1 MTPKKNT
8 FPGTENKTQENH
20 ISGKIRLGKV
30 TFFRIHLGSGKCNL
44 QVAFLAFFSQN
55 TSYFE
60 GAFLKKSQTASEGLG
75 HRQPSRRKDNDEE
88 EFLKDL
94 LSSHRHSSPCHPI
107 TSHIDSYLLTN
118 QTTQRLQPKADERTA
133 VASTDD
139 EKTITGHRRRR
150 TDSKEPKTKRQRTG
164 DEKPT
169 TLMTPTPTTKSQPT
183 ISGRTNVAR
192 QLDVPVPMG
201 VLWDVCSFNACLTVK
216 TVVKLVKQRV

>member
-1 MTPKKNT
+1 MGEASDEEFLQDLLNS
-8 FPGTENKTQENH
+8 H
-20 ISGKIRLGKV
+20 RL
-30 TFFRIHLGSGKCNL
+30 
-44 QVAFLAFFSQN
+44 
-55 TSYFE
+55 
-60 GAFLKKSQTASEGLG
+60 
-75 HRQPSRRKDNDEE
+75 PSRRKDNHEE
-88 EFLKDL
+88 ELLKDL
-94 LSSHRHSSPCHPI
+94 LSSHRHSSPRHPI
-107 TSHIDSYLLTN
+107 TSHIDSYILLTN
-118 QTTQRLQPKADERTA
+118 QTPQRLQPKADERTA

-139 EKTITGHRRRR
+139 EKTITENRRRR

-216 TVVKLVKQRV
+216 TVVEAQIPGSLCGGCKEQQPASYNEALSDTPASPGAMGLGVLPLSIGAEE